1 MRSFAPGLIH
11 PAAEGSCSMPGEFVG
26 VKEGSIVVASE
37 GRVGHESESTR
48 PPPFLFHHLYGS
60 LVYAAARMP
69 PVVAIDA
76 HSCGEHDFRRATGL
90 ALLTFIGDCSPEI
103 SGGHEPA
110 RGASLVATAL
120 KMDPSGLIGA
130 GWALRKTGET
140 PEPGWTQPPDVVCK
154 QYRSREGGRFW
165 FR

>member
-1 MRSFAPGLIH
+1 ML
-11 PAAEGSCSMPGEFVG
+11 GEFVG
-26 VKEGSIVVASE
+26 VKEGSIDVASE
-37 GRVGHESESTR
+37 GREGHESESTR

-69 PVVAIDA
+69 PVPACA
-76 HSCGEHDFRRATGL
+76 QSCGEHDFRRATGL
-90 ALLTFIGDCSPEI
+90 ELLTFIGDCSPEI
-103 SGGHEPA
+103 SGGHDPA
-110 RGASLVATAL
+110 RGASLVAPAL
-120 KMDPSGLIGA
+120 KMVPSGLIGA
-130 GWALRKTGET
+130 GWAHRNTGET